1 MVSLMDDLGNF
12 IAEILMLISE
22 HPGSSL
28 ENMILKFMKYYS
40 SPLSKSNTLSRLL
53 ISEYNEPVENA
64 FN

>member
-1 MVSLMDDLGNF
+1 MDDLGNF
-12 IAEILMLISE
+12 IGEILMVISE

-28 ENMILKFMKYYS
+28 ENMILKLMKYYS
-40 SPLSKSNTLSRLL
+40 LPLSKSNTLSRLL